1 MPRRLISSLSAC
13 LIVLG
18 ATLTAHSADAGGD
31 ARSSAD
37 LAAARALFERNLE
50 AIRSHDRDAYLACYL
65 HAPTFA
71 VAGPDGARAGF
82 DAFAADSASP
92 WPDSFEGSDLQ
103 LVPVRPGVVYGTYR
117 YRVRYGADEQRGI
130 SERFFVK
137 TPDGWR
143 IAVTSAF
150 PAPPGNP
157 PPPRALVGA
166 TLLDGTGRPPVPDSV
181 VMLRGGTIECAG
193 DRAACP
199 VPAGVETVDV
209 AGRWITPG
217 LIDTHVHFAQTG
229 WADGRPDSI
238 DVRERYPYEQVE
250 AGLRAHPEPFFRAF
264 LCSGVTA
271 VFDVGGY
278 PWTWDLRGR
287 AETDTLAPHVV
298 AAGPLLS
305 TVDFWLNL
313 PAERQFI
320 YLVDEQAAR
329 EAVRYLA
336 AHGADAVKVWFI
348 VTPDRPVEELT
359 AVVMAAGDEAR
370 KAGLPLIVH
379 ATGLAEAKVALRAG
393 ARLLVHGVD
402 DLPLDDE
409 FLALAKAD
417 GTFYCPTLTVSDG
430 YLRMYQAVHART
442 APAVDDPNGCVDA
455 ATRAKLAST
464 AELPVE
470 WLNERAR
477 TPEVVAA
484 RTERLAQR
492 AATAAANLRQVVAAG
507 IPVVMG
513 TDAGNPL
520 TLHGPSVYAE
530 LEAMQAAGMSPAQVL
545 VAATRDAARSMGLGI
560 RLGTLEAGKAA
571 DLLVLGADPGADP
584 AAFRRLELV
593 VRGGEVRPVSELRL
607 PQP

>member
-1 MPRRLISSLSAC
+1 MLRRLTRSLITCLTVLLASAA
-13 LIVLG
+13 VPPVVAG
-18 ATLTAHSADAGGD
+18 EPSETA
-31 ARSSAD
+31 AD
-37 LAAARALFERNLE
+37 LAAARALFERNLG
-50 AIRSHDRDAYLACYL
+50 AIRAHDRDGYLACYL

-71 VAGPDGARAGF
+71 ITGPEGPRIGF
-82 DAFAADSASP
+82 EAFAADSGSS
-92 WPDSFEGSDLQ
+92 WPDVFEASDLQ
-103 LVPVRPGVVYGTYR
+103 LVSVLPGVVYGSYR
-117 YRVRYGADEQRGI
+117 YRVRYGAEEQSGM
-130 SERFFVK
+130 SERFFVE
-137 TPDGWR
+137 TAEGWR

-150 PAPPGNP
+150 PAPPGTP

-166 TLLDGTGRPPVPDSV
+166 TLLDGTGGPPVDDAV
-181 VMLRGGTIECAG
+181 VVLRGGRVECAG
-193 DRAACP
+193 NRAACP
-199 VPAGVETVDV
+199 VPAGVETIDV

-238 DVRERYPYEQVE
+238 DVRKRYPYEEVE
-250 AGLRAHPEPFFRAF
+250 AGLRAHPETFFRAF

-298 AAGPLLS
+298 ASGPLLS
-305 TVDFWLNL
+305 TIDFWLNL

-320 YLVDEQAAR
+320 YLADEQAAR
-329 EAVRYLA
+329 EGVRYLA
-336 AHGADAVKVWFI
+336 ANGTDAIKIWFI
-348 VTPDRPVEELT
+348 VSPERPFEEL
-359 AVVMAAGDEAR
+359 AAFVLAAGDEAR

-409 FLALAKAD
+409 FLVLAKAN

-430 YLRMYQAVHART
+430 YLRMYRAVHART
-442 APAVDDPNGCVDA
+442 APVLDDPSGCVDA

-470 WLNERAR
+470 WLNERVREPQA
-477 TPEVVAA
+477 VD
-484 RTERLAQR
+484 ERADRLVQR

-530 LEAMQAAGMSPAQVL
+530 LEAMQAAGMSAAQVV
-545 VAATRDAARSMGLGI
+545 VAATRDAARALG
-560 RLGTLEAGKAA
+560 RGDRFGTLETGKAA
-571 DLLVLGADPGADP
+571 DLLVLGADPAVDV

-593 VRGGEVRPVSELRL
+593 VRGGEVRSIAELRP

>member
-1 MPRRLISSLSAC
+1 
-13 LIVLG
+13 
-18 ATLTAHSADAGGD
+18 
-31 ARSSAD
+31 
-37 LAAARALFERNLE
+37 
-50 AIRSHDRDAYLACYL
+50 
-65 HAPTFA
+65 
-71 VAGPDGARAGF
+71 
-82 DAFAADSASP
+82 
-92 WPDSFEGSDLQ
+92 
-103 LVPVRPGVVYGTYR
+103 
-117 YRVRYGADEQRGI
+117 
-130 SERFFVK
+130 
-137 TPDGWR
+137 
-143 IAVTSAF
+143 
-150 PAPPGNP
+150 
-157 PPPRALVGA
+157 
-166 TLLDGTGRPPVPDSV
+166 
-181 VMLRGGTIECAG
+181 
-193 DRAACP
+193 
-199 VPAGVETVDV
+199 
-209 AGRWITPG
+209 
-217 LIDTHVHFAQTG
+217 
-229 WADGRPDSI
+229 
-238 DVRERYPYEQVE
+238 
-250 AGLRAHPEPFFRAF
+250 
-264 LCSGVTA
+264 
-271 VFDVGGY
+271 
-278 PWTWDLRGR
+278 
-287 AETDTLAPHVV
+287 VV

-305 TVDFWLNL
+305 TIDFWLNL

-348 VTPDRPVEELT
+348 VTPDRPFEEMT
-359 AVVMAAGDEAR
+359 AVVLAAGDEAR

-379 ATGLAEAKVALRAG
+379 ATGLAEAEAALRAG

-402 DLPLDDE
+402 DLPLNDE

-477 TPEVVAA
+477 TPEAVAA
-484 RTERLAQR
+484 RAERLAQR

-571 DLLVLGADPGADP
+571 DLLVLAADP
-584 AAFRRLELV
+584 AADVTAFRRLELV

-607 PQP
+607 PQS